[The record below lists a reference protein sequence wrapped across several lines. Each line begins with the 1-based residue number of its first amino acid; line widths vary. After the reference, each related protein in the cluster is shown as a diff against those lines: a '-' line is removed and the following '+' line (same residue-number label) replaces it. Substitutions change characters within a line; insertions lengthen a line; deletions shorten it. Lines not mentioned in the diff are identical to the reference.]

1 MTGTPWTE
9 LSLLMEATDLR
20 HDAAVVAA
28 LVVQEGGSAR
38 ADAYVLEHRVAERLR
53 AFKAAGGVL

>member
-1 MTGTPWTE
+1 MTGTPWSE
-9 LSLLMEATDLR
+9 YALLMEATDLR

-28 LVVQEGGSAR
+28 LVVQEGGSAA
-38 ADAYVLEHRVAERLR
+38 ADAYVLEHRVAERLA